1 MCLLCARSYQ
11 TKIINLDNILFS
23 ESEKNELINR
33 IYKLTNF
40 LNKFEEIKNNIIIEL
55 DKIKESNYLE
65 IQFIS

>member
-1 MCLLCARSYQ
+1 MCLPCERTYQ

-33 IYKLTNF
+33 IYKLKIF

-65 IQFIS
+65 ILFIS